1 MRLRV
6 GRKGLRTR
14 TSIYDGPKIEGVWAR
29 NFKKDLLRISGFIVL
44 GTKDFKFY
52 SKNIGKLLKS
62 FNQRSD

>member
-1 MRLRV
+1 MRKV
-6 GRKGLRTR
+6 PQTG

-29 NFKKDLLRISGFIVL
+29 NCKKDLLRIAGFIVL
-44 GTKDFKFY
+44 GTKDFTFY